1 MIERILGEDV
11 RLELRLDPEVG
22 HVRADP
28 NQLDHMLLNLA
39 VNARDAMPDGGVLTI
54 ETRDVETVVGAAP
67 RVALVV
73 SDTGTGMDEDVREH
87 VFEPFF
93 TTKPTGQGTGLG
105 LATVHGI
112 VTQSGGSIEVASTPG
127 VGTTFTVLLPR
138 VARDADAD
146 ASATRR
152 TPDGDVGDAVRETIL
167 LVEDDADVR
176 ALTRQLLESC
186 GYRVLTAS
194 DGRAALAICRQW
206 GATVDLV
213 LTDVMMPGMSG
224 LDLRRQ
230 LLAERPDVAIL
241 CMSGYSERLAR
252 GAEDGEVAF
261 IAKPFTA
268 VGLAGRVRTLLDA
281 RAARGYAS
289 GSASV
294 TPRRS

>member
-1 MIERILGEDV
+1 
-11 RLELRLDPEVG
+11 
-22 HVRADP
+22 
-28 NQLDHMLLNLA
+28 MLLNLA
-39 VNARDAMPDGGVLTI
+39 VNARDAMPDGGLLTI
-54 ETRDVETVVGAAP
+54 ETRDVEAAFGTAP

-146 ASATRR
+146 ESATRR
-152 TPDGDVGDAVRETIL
+152 TPDGDVGVAVRETIL

-176 ALTRQLLESC
+176 ALTRQLLEGC

-194 DGRAALAICRQW
+194 DGHAAVAVWEQW
-206 GATVDLV
+206 GAAVDLV

-230 LLAERPDVAIL
+230 LLAERPDVLVL

-281 RAARGYAS
+281 RTPRAATRPAARA
-289 GSASV
+289 
-294 TPRRS
+294 